1 MKKMAM
7 TMRVLLAAEFAVA
20 LLVPSLTMADA
31 ATRNIVRQVVD
42 SSPSCP
48 GGSAQSTFDGANLWQ
63 PCSANTPDLYR
74 YGVGAWELVGANST
88 SANTPDLYRYGVG
101 AWELVDRGDQSE
113 PRGRA
118 TVASGSQSCSR

>member
-1 MKKMAM
+1 MNMKKMAM

-63 PCSANTPDLYR
+63 PCSANTRSEEHTSELQSPLNLVCR
-74 YGVGAWELVGANST
+74 LLLEKKKKKKVELRLVSRGGEKWEYG
-88 SANTPDLYRYGVG
+88 
-101 AWELVDRGDQSE
+101 
-113 PRGRA
+113 GR
-118 TVASGSQSCSR
+118 TVAK